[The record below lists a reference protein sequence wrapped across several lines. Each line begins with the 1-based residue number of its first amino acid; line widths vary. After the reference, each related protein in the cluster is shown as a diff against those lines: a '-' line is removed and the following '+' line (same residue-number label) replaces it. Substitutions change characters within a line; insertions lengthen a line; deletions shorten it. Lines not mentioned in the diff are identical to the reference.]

1 MPGHAHRITSEA
13 FSPDGQRIVSGSQ
26 DCTVGIYACRPSEMN
41 GHFNEVTSV
50 AFLPDGQRIVLGSNG
65 KSVRVWSP
73 KGEQLREMRGHTLGV
88 YSVAFCP
95 TAIESWPQDSAGP
108 VAWVRKAR
116 SCRKY
121 GTEMR

>member
-73 KGEQLREMRGHTLGV
+73 KRRAAPRDARPYLGRLQCGVLPDGHRVVATRQRGSGRLG
-88 YSVAFCP
+88 
-95 TAIESWPQDSAGP
+95 T
-108 VAWVRKAR
+108 
-116 SCRKY
+116 
-121 GTEMR
+121 